1 MAQLNMTDFTS
12 WLEELRSL
20 LNDPLRI
27 ARDAAAS
34 GQTVI
39 GYVSRDIPVEL
50 ILAAKAFPVR
60 LWALTEAD
68 TSAADC
74 YLESGFTPESR
85 SICEQ
90 WLRGDLDFIKS
101 VIFPRSQD
109 AAQRLYY
116 YLSELQ
122 RCGRAK
128 GPAPSMF
135 DVSTIARS
143 TSFDHT
149 LSAVKQLASTLKVDT
164 VALAGSSARYKKRI
178 ELLDQ
183 LSATRLASPS
193 LRGSDAFS
201 IQCAADLDWRESYDA
216 QLAQYIESA
225 PRFTSRK
232 RVLLAGNMPPDTRLH
247 LAIEQAGGNVV
258 SEYIE
263 HRHPQVMPGADI
275 LADIAR
281 RHHRGSTI
289 SQQMLSSSTLLV
301 DATREV
307 NAHGVVLWAIEE
319 DETLPWEISRQAA
332 ALRASSIPVLVL
344 SRQSWHLKEEVLA
357 QVSAFTD
364 SLNT

>member
-1 MAQLNMTDFTS
+1 
-12 WLEELRSL
+12 
-20 LNDPLRI
+20 
-27 ARDAAAS
+27 
-34 GQTVI
+34 VI
-39 GYVSRDIPVEL
+39 GYVSRDIPIEL
-50 ILAAKAFPVR
+50 LLASNALPVR
-60 LWALTEAD
+60 LRALTEAD
-68 TSAADC
+68 TSAADR

-90 WLRGDLDFIKS
+90 WLRGDLDFIAS

-128 GPAPSMF
+128 GPAPLMF
-135 DVSTIARS
+135 DVSVIARP

-149 LSAVKQLASTLKVDT
+149 LSAIKQLANTLKIDAAAVS
-164 VALAGSSARYKKRI
+164 ASSARYKKRM
-178 ELLDQ
+178 ELLEQ
-183 LSATRLASPS
+183 LSAIRLASPS

-201 IQCAADLDWRESYDA
+201 IQCAADLDWRESFDV
-216 QLAQYIESA
+216 QLAQYIDNA
-225 PRFTSRK
+225 PRFASRK
-232 RVLLAGNMPPDTRLH
+232 RILFAGNMPPDARLH
-247 LAIEQAGGNVV
+247 LAIEQAGGNVIR
-258 SEYIE
+258 EYIE
-263 HRHPQVMPGADI
+263 HRHPQVMSSADI

-281 RHHRGSTI
+281 RHHRGATI

-332 ALRASSIPVLVL
+332 ALRASNIPVLVL
-344 SRQSWHLKEEVLA
+344 SRQAWRAQQAVIA
-357 QVSAFTD
+357 QVGAFVD